1 MEGISIRKQWE
12 LKFFNTY
19 TKAQTRLHTLS
30 YLFWECTVRC
40 NINCLHCGS
49 DCHKEPGRKDM
60 PLKDFLAVT
69 KVVAEKYNPNKI
81 MIVITGGEPLVR
93 HDLEEAGKALYRQG
107 FPWGFVTNGIALT
120 KIRLHNLIQAGLR
133 SVTVSLDGLEE
144 HHNWLRGT
152 KHGFN
157 KATEAIK
164 MIAEENRLVFDVVTC
179 VNRRNLCDLSKLKA
193 LLVDLKVVKWRI
205 FTIDPIGRAKD
216 NPELILSSHQLKML
230 MEFIKTTRKEGDIS
244 VSYGCEG
251 FLGNYEKEVR
261 DGYFFCRAG
270 INIAS
275 VLSDG
280 SIAACPNN
288 SRYVIQGNIYS
299 DNFIDVW
306 ENRYQLMRDKSW
318 AKKGI
323 CSRCKAFKW
332 CKGNGLHL
340 WDFEKEEVMMC
351 HYKLLK

>member
-1 MEGISIRKQWE
+1 
-12 LKFFNTY
+12 
-19 TKAQTRLHTLS
+19 
-30 YLFWECTVRC
+30 
-40 NINCLHCGS
+40 
-49 DCHKEPGRKDM
+49 
-60 PLKDFLAVT
+60 
-69 KVVAEKYNPNKI
+69 
-81 MIVITGGEPLVR
+81 
-93 HDLEEAGKALYRQG
+93 
-107 FPWGFVTNGIALT
+107 
-120 KIRLHNLIQAGLR
+120 
-133 SVTVSLDGLEE
+133 
-144 HHNWLRGT
+144 
-152 KHGFN
+152 
-157 KATEAIK
+157 
-164 MIAEENRLVFDVVTC
+164 
-179 VNRRNLCDLSKLKA
+179 
-193 LLVDLKVVKWRI
+193 
-205 FTIDPIGRAKD
+205 
-216 NPELILSSHQLKML
+216 L
-230 MEFIKTTRKEGDIS
+230 MEFIKTTRKEGDIN

-323 CSRCKAFKW
+323 CSGCKAFKW